1 MPAVCVGA
9 ELNFVNR
16 KKLDLP
22 IDRHRFHGAHE
33 PFGVRGNYF
42 FFAGYERNG
51 AGAFL
56 RHDLVVIFARQ

>member
-1 MPAVCVGA
+1 MPAVGVAA

-16 KKLDLP
+16 KKFDLP
-22 IDRHRFHGAHE
+22 IDRHRFDGAHK
-33 PFGVRGNYF
+33 PFGVRWNYF
-42 FFAGYERNG
+42 FFAGYKRNG